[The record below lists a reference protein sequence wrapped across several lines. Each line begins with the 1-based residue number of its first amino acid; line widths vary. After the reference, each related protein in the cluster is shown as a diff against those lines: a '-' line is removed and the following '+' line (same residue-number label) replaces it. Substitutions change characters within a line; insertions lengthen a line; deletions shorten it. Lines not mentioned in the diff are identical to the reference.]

1 MKLNDRPELD
11 GSHLVLDGTDRGLTD
26 QFIHKMSGHWRSK
39 KEIIVTQVDEPG
51 PHAVAMSIAAACSG
65 QLIVARDRRDGLRY
79 ATIIPAIEVAPP
91 KPLPHPARPANVPT
105 AMQVGSPP
113 SVANDYRE
121 HTRYV
126 RSGPMPSTP
135 VSIVIPVYNR
145 REMLGRTL
153 ACLTHQTYPLHLIEV
168 VIADDGSSD
177 RPDEVLDSFREH
189 FGGVRYVRQEDEG
202 FRVAEVRNL
211 GVRNAAHENV
221 IFLDCDMAPI
231 PRFVELHVRHLEAFP
246 NALYCGHR
254 RYVDANDVTVEAVRR
269 SIKPM
274 LALHDIE
281 TANVEV
287 GRGGASRT
295 TDWRLPIYASSGD
308 LRFEQHPFRVVCG
321 GNLAFTKSLFDIAG
335 GFDETFTDWGAEDV
349 EWGYRVWNRGFYIV
363 PVIDACALH
372 QEPVGG
378 RNETDREVGR
388 SRSRPML
395 TDRCPVRFR
404 PKVNDGG
411 FKVPLVSIYI
421 PAYNAEDTI
430 VGAVKSALA
439 QTVRD
444 LEVCVVNDGSTDATL
459 ARLTEHF
466 HDEPRVRIEDQVNGG
481 IGAASNHAVRMC
493 RGAYIG
499 QLDADDELTPDAV
512 ELILAPMLRET
523 RIGVAYGSHVKIDPD
538 GELIGDAWVAPRY
551 SHFMLLHSMI
561 VHHFRLFRA
570 RDWYRTVGFAEDIR
584 NAVDYDM
591 FLKMSDV
598 TEMVHVE
605 ERVYRYRIH
614 DTSTSRK
621 HQSTQYR
628 NHAVVVGRTLER
640 RGLAASWAMES
651 IDPGD
656 ARKYRFVE
664 TQSAEQQL
672 ALPTSRIRVVGA
684 QDDIESKV
692 RSAFP
697 SWEFEPG
704 NDASTGQLMSPRL
717 SQARALQCAEVLRS
731 ALADTN
737 AKVEIA
743 T

>member
-1 MKLNDRPELD
+1 VELNDGPELD
-11 GSHLVLDGTDRGLTD
+11 GSHLVLDGGDQRLTD
-26 QFIHKMSGHWRSK
+26 QFIHKMTARWRSK
-39 KEIIVTQVDEPG
+39 TEIIVTRVDEPG
-51 PHAVAMSIAAACSG
+51 PHSAAMSIAAACSG
-65 QLIVARDRRDGLRY
+65 EFVVSPDQRHGLRY
-79 ATIIPAIEVAPP
+79 ATVVPAAEVAEP
-91 KPLPHPARPANVPT
+91 KPLPHPERPANVP
-105 AMQVGSPP
+105 ARMKVGPPP
-113 SVANDYRE
+113 SVANDYWE
-121 HTRYV
+121 HTRYA
-126 RSGPMPSTP
+126 RSGPMPSVP
-135 VSIVIPVYNR
+135 VSIVIPVCNR
-145 REMLGRTL
+145 RQMLGRTL
-153 ACLTHQTYPLHLIEV
+153 ACLTHQTYPLDLIEV

-177 RPDEVLDSFREH
+177 RLDEVLDSFRAH
-189 FGGVRYVRQEDEG
+189 FGSVRYVRQEDEA

-231 PRFVELHVRHLEAFP
+231 PRLVELHVRHLESFP

-254 RYVDANDVTVEAVRR
+254 RYVDANAVTVEAVRR

-274 LALHDIE
+274 LALPDIQ
-281 TANVEV
+281 AVNAGV
-287 GRGGASRT
+287 GRGGASRI
-295 TDWRLPIYASSGD
+295 TDWRLPIYASTAD
-308 LRFEQHPFRVVCG
+308 LRFEQHPFSVVCG

-335 GFDETFTDWGAEDV
+335 GFDESFTDWGSEDV
-349 EWGYRVWNRGFYIV
+349 EWGFRVWNRGFYIV

-372 QEPVGG
+372 QEPPGG

-388 SRSRPML
+388 SRSHPML

-404 PKVNDGG
+404 PTENDGG
-411 FKVPLVSIYI
+411 FTVPLVSIYI

-430 VGAVKSALA
+430 VGAVQSALD

-466 HDEPRVRIEDQVNGG
+466 HDEPRVHIGDQVNGG

-499 QLDADDELTPDAV
+499 QLDADDELRPDAV
-512 ELILAPMLRET
+512 ELMLAPMRRDT
-523 RIGVAYGSHVKIDPD
+523 RIGVAYGSHVKIDSR
-538 GELIGDAWVAPRY
+538 GELIGDAWVAARF
-551 SHFMLLHSMI
+551 SHFTLLHRMD

-591 FLKMSDV
+591 FLKMSEV
-598 TEMVHVE
+598 TDMVHVE

-614 DTSTSRK
+614 DRSTSRK
-621 HQSTQYR
+621 HRSTQYR

-640 RGLAASWAMES
+640 RGLAARWAMEP
-651 IDPGD
+651 IDPRD

-664 TQSAEQQL
+664 TQSAQQF
-672 ALPTSRIRVVGA
+672 ALPTSRIRVVCA
-684 QDDIESKV
+684 QGYIESKV

-704 NDASTGQLMSPRL
+704 NGASTGQLTSPRL
-717 SQARALQCAEVLRS
+717 SQARALQCAEVLRA

-737 AKVEIA
+737 AKVEIE